1 MSVIN
6 AYSDASSD
14 ASLLFFIYLLFIM
27 YQISLS
33 VK

>member
-1 MSVIN
+1 IN
-6 AYSDASSD
+6 AYSN

>member
-6 AYSDASSD
+6 

>member
-6 AYSDASSD
+6 AYSNAP
-14 ASLLFFIYLLFIM
+14 LLFFIYLLFIM

>member
-6 AYSDASSD
+6 AYSH
-14 ASLLFFIYLLFIM
+14 ASLLFFIYLLFII

>member
-1 MSVIN
+1 MN
-6 AYSDASSD
+6 AYSN

-27 YQISLS
+27 YQINLS

>member
-6 AYSDASSD
+6 TYSH

>member
-6 AYSDASSD
+6 AYSH

-27 YQISLS
+27 YQISLFQ
-33 VK
+33 

>member
-1 MSVIN
+1 N
-6 AYSDASSD
+6 

>member
-6 AYSDASSD
+6 AYSN

-27 YQISLS
+27 
-33 VK
+33 

>member
-1 MSVIN
+1 MN
-6 AYSDASSD
+6 AYSH

>member
-6 AYSDASSD
+6 AYSN
-14 ASLLFFIYLLFIM
+14 ASLLFFYLLFIM

>member
-1 MSVIN
+1 MN
-6 AYSDASSD
+6 AYSN

-27 YQISLS
+27 YQIILS

>member
-6 AYSDASSD
+6 VYSH

>member
-1 MSVIN
+1 
-6 AYSDASSD
+6 AYSN

>member
-1 MSVIN
+1 MN
-6 AYSDASSD
+6 AYSN

-33 VK
+33 AK

>member
-6 AYSDASSD
+6 AYSN

-27 YQISLS
+27 Y
-33 VK
+33 

>member
-6 AYSDASSD
+6 AYSHT
-14 ASLLFFIYLLFIM
+14 SLLFFIYLLFIM

>member
-1 MSVIN
+1 
-6 AYSDASSD
+6 AYSH

>member
-1 MSVIN
+1 MN
-6 AYSDASSD
+6 AYSN

>member
-1 MSVIN
+1 MNV
-6 AYSDASSD
+6 YSN

>member
-1 MSVIN
+1 MN
-6 AYSDASSD
+6 

>member
-6 AYSDASSD
+6 AYSN

-27 YQISLS
+27 YQ
-33 VK
+33 

>member
-1 MSVIN
+1 MN
-6 AYSDASSD
+6 AYSN
-14 ASLLFFIYLLFIM
+14 ASLLFFIYFLFIM

>member
-1 MSVIN
+1 MN
-6 AYSDASSD
+6 AYSN
-14 ASLLFFIYLLFIM
+14 ASLIFFIYLLFIM

>member
-6 AYSDASSD
+6 AYSN

-27 YQISLS
+27 YQI
-33 VK
+33 

>member
-6 AYSDASSD
+6 AYSHAL
-14 ASLLFFIYLLFIM
+14 LLFFIYLLFIM

>member
-1 MSVIN
+1 MN
-6 AYSDASSD
+6 AYGN

>member
-6 AYSDASSD
+6 AYSNV
-14 ASLLFFIYLLFIM
+14 SLLFFIYLLFIM

>member
-6 AYSDASSD
+6 AYSH
-14 ASLLFFIYLLFIM
+14 ASLLFVIYLLFIM

>member
-6 AYSDASSD
+6 VYSN
-14 ASLLFFIYLLFIM
+14 ASLVFFTYLLFIM

>member
-1 MSVIN
+1 MN
-6 AYSDASSD
+6 AYSN

-27 YQISLS
+27 YQIGLS